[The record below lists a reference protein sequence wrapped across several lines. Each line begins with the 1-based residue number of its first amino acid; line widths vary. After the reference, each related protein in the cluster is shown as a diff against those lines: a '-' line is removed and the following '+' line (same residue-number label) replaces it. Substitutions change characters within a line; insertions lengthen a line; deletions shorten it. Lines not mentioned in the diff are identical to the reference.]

1 MMLTLLLMLYLTFWI
16 NQYTQTSSS
25 LQNHFKVGL
34 SSLVILLFY
43 VWKLESKSSNKS
55 ILFSPMIWFR
65 WSTHTQMKFAFK
77 ILDSALVYLADWLLP
92 PNVFLLST
100 LNRLVRGHTSLQH
113 SFWLARMSLCP
124 CVRLSLS
131 LSLSFFDI
139 FQISFCRALFVYY
152 YPSIYELSLILFISL

>member
-34 SSLVILLFY
+34 SSLLILLFMSEN
-43 VWKLESKSSNKS
+43 LNQNRQISQFC
-55 ILFSPMIWFR
+55 LHRWFDLDGV
-65 WSTHTQMKFAFK
+65 HTQMKFAFK
-77 ILDSALVYLADWLLP
+77 ISDSALVYLADWLLP

-131 LSLSFFDI
+131 LSFFDI